1 MWLSPVLLLLC
12 FRGCWSLTGPGS
24 VTGTEG
30 GSLRVQCRYDEG
42 YRGYNKYWCKG
53 EHDIE
58 CESIV
63 QTHGNE
69 EEVRSG
75 RVSIRDNG
83 ADATMVVTIRDLR
96 EEDAGPYWCKIQT
109 VWILDELS
117 RDPAVAVTLYVSPA
131 TTTPMVITTSA
142 TPLVTAT
149 STTPLVTATPTT
161 PLVTA
166 TSTTPLVTA
175 TSTTPLVTA
184 TSTTPLVTAIQN
196 LSTNR
201 VSAVY
206 SWSLFSSVYVQILIT
221 LKLLLLLGVLCAVVW
236 VNRAQRIPRQER
248 VAYLGLQKAVF
259 DELSIQLGSSS
270 DYRAKTWTLDKMQP

>member
-1 MWLSPVLLLLC
+1 MWLSPALLLLC
-12 FRGCWSLTGPGS
+12 FRGCCSLTGPGS

-53 EHDIE
+53 EHDTA

-63 QTHGNE
+63 QTHGKE

-109 VWILDELS
+109 IWILDELS
-117 RDPAVAVTLYVSPA
+117 RDPAVAVTVYVSPA
-131 TTTPMVITTSA
+131 
-142 TPLVTAT
+142 
-149 STTPLVTATPTT
+149 
-161 PLVTA
+161 
-166 TSTTPLVTA
+166 
-175 TSTTPLVTA
+175 TTPLVTA

-196 LSTNR
+196 LSSNS

-206 SWSLFSSVYVQILIT
+206 SWSLFSSIYVQILIT

-248 VAYLGLQKAVF
+248 VAYLALQKAVF
-259 DELSIQLGSSS
+259 DDLPVQLGSSS